1 MMKNR
6 CDKIVFQRRNDMN
19 DEEDLEMS
27 DGKDDIGYM
36 IKILNDTLEK
46 NANDDLRSFGL
57 TFSQLRTLRFI
68 SVQENQETTQK
79 ALEDFLGVSHP
90 TINGILK
97 RLEEKGKI
105 TTEISVNKRM
115 TKIVRMTEKG
125 ISELEIANEGRNKQ
139 ENALRNSLD
148 AGEKETLM
156 NLLNKL
162 YSGITEKKN
171 HPSEKSLKGKIRNA
185 LYGAAV
191 ADALGVP
198 VEFFWRDDLKK
209 NPVVDMKGFGAYDQP
224 KGTWSDDTSMTLCL
238 AESIARLG
246 EIDYKDIMENFLL
259 WYNEDDFLPGDELF
273 DIGCTCESA
282 IKNYMKGKTPLS
294 CGLSDEDN
302 NGNGSLMRISP
313 LPFFLNAK
321 FHAENAGAMDDEAFS
336 VIHGVSSLTHAHPI
350 SLIGCDIYCALMIEI
365 IAKGKIKKKAVLK
378 NAVDSVKAFVE
389 KHDEFSAAFSKYKR
403 LKKADFAKTDEND
416 IKTSGYIVDT
426 LEAALWCFLT
436 TESYREC
443 VLKAVNLG
451 RDTDTVAC
459 VAGSIAGLYY
469 GEVPDEWANA
479 LRNKKRIDEIAE
491 SFSAKCE
498 SCLDAGKSARK

>member
-1 MMKNR
+1 
-6 CDKIVFQRRNDMN
+6 MN
-19 DEEDLEMS
+19 EDNN
-27 DGKDDIGYM
+27 DIGYM
-36 IKILNDTLEK
+36 IKLLNDTLEK
-46 NANDDLRSFGL
+46 KANDDLRVFDL

-68 SVQENQETTQK
+68 AEQENRETTQK

-97 RLEEKGKI
+97 RMEEKGKI

-115 TKIVRMTEKG
+115 TKTVRITEKG
-125 ISELEIANEGRNKQ
+125 IRELEIANEGRNVQ
-139 ENALRNSLD
+139 ENMLRNSLD
-148 AGEKETLM
+148 VGERETLM
-156 NLLNKL
+156 NLLNKI
-162 YSGITEKKN
+162 YKGITENENNQKKESKVKSVK
-171 HPSEKSLKGKIRNA
+171 SEKSLKGKIRNA

-209 NPVVDMKGFGAYDQP
+209 NPVVDMRGFGSYDQP

-273 DIGCTCESA
+273 DIGYTCESA
-282 IKNYMKGKTPLS
+282 IENYMKGKPPLL
-294 CGLSDEDN
+294 CGLTDEDN

-313 LPFFLNAK
+313 LPFFLSAK
-321 FHAENAGAMDDEAFS
+321 FCIENANTMSDEVFS

-365 IAKGKIKKKAVLK
+365 IAKGRLKKESLLK

-389 KHDEFSAAFSKYKR
+389 KHDEYANALSKYKR

-416 IKTSGYIVDT
+416 INTSGYIVDT

-469 GEVPDEWANA
+469 ENVPDEWVNT
-479 LRNKKRIDEIAE
+479 LRNRKLIDEIAE

-498 SCLDAGKSARK
+498 SCRG